1 MRVEVAGTLNLNDTI
16 GWVAEDDIESAGEMC
31 PAVYSLN

>member
-1 MRVEVAGTLNLNDTI
+1 MRHLRVGRI
-16 GWVAEDDIESAGEMC
+16 GWIDEDDIESAGERC

>member
-1 MRVEVAGTLNLNDTI
+1 VRVEVVGASRLDGHV
-16 GWVAEDDIESAGEMC
+16 GWVDADDIESAGEKC